1 MNPIRQ
7 LFQVPV
13 IALGVVFLFVGTV
26 EWLLDDQKYW
36 LILGLASTFVG
47 IMLYLSRR
55 KKQKQQQP

>member
-1 MNPIRQ
+1 VNPIKQ
-7 LFQVPV
+7 LFQAPV
-13 IALGVVFLFVGTV
+13 IALGVVFLCVGIV

-55 KKQKQQQP
+55 KKQKREP